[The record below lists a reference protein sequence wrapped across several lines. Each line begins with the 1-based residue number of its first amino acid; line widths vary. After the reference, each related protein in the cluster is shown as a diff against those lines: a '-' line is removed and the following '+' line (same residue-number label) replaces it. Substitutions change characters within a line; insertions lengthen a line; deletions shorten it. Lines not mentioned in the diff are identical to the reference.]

1 MFYKKPILLLV
12 FGLFS
17 PKLIAQL
24 GNDKPK
30 VNLTVSGYSEA
41 YKF

>member
-12 FGLFS
+12 FALFS
-17 PKLIAQL
+17 TKLIAQL

-30 VNLTVSGYSEA
+30 VNLTVSGYSGA

>member
-1 MFYKKPILLLV
+1 MFYKKPILLLL

-17 PKLIAQL
+17 SKLMAQV
-24 GNDKPK
+24 GNDNPK
-30 VNLTVSGYSEA
+30 IKLTVSGYTEA

>member
-12 FGLFS
+12 FALFS
-17 PKLIAQL
+17 SKLIAQV
-24 GNDKPK
+24 GNDKPVIK
-30 VNLTVSGYSEA
+30 LTVSGYTEA